1 MLLIVSIYSLS
12 FAFDIFA
19 VPADKRWGT
28 SSSNCSTDEKTG
40 QRTCCWR
47 EPVPGQILG
56 KTYCQTC
63 DRDGKVCKEKVLQF
77 IVPPLSEESVLP
89 EYGVLEQ
96 PSSTSDSSVF
106 PKNDGL
112 LGLLDNPTIQPDD
125 NSNLS
130 PKNKGLLGLL
140 DGSNPTIQQPLPETV
155 PQKDT
160 DARTDLLSNLNDNN
174 LITNDDKTTVPKEDS
189 EPFNLLE
196 QEQQES
202 PITETDS
209 DNGNILK
216 DEDKEETEE
225 EEEQP
230 SSQEQLEEE
239 QQEIITNQKDE
250 IQSEEPEEELNEEQQ
265 EPPLAETFNP
275 NVDLIK

>member
-12 FAFDIFA
+12 SALDIFA

-77 IVPPLSEESVLP
+77 TVPQLSEESVLP

-125 NSNLS
+125 NSNLP

-140 DGSNPTIQQPLPETV
+140 DESNPTIQQPLPETV

-174 LITNDDKTTVPKEDS
+174 LITNDDKTTVPKENS

-196 QEQQES
+196 QKQQES
-202 PITETDS
+202 PVTETDR

-230 SSQEQLEEE
+230 SSQELLEEE
-239 QQEIITNQKDE
+239 QQELITNQEDE
-250 IQSEEPEEELNEEQQ
+250 IQSEEPEAELNEQQ

-275 NVDLIK
+275 NADLIK